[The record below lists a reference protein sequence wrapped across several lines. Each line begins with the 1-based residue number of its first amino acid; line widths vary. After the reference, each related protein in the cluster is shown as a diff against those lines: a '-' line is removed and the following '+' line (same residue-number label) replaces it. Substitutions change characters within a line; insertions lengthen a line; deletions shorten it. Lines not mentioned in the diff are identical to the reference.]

1 MMRTQERNH
10 SFQSPVSCGIT
21 GIHLYRHG
29 RHVGAGRRDGCS
41 CCRAREPHPHFR
53 RTPRSVPSL
62 PLPPSLPPP
71 VTSSPLDHPSLET
84 ALPRRNSIH
93 LSAAS
98 LLVTVHRIM
107 SSDQIVTRLI
117 RPIREIREEKS
128 CRYFEFLDEVS
139 GVGRR
144 DDKAPLDWLD
154 EAVVYSFV
162 YEGQERVVVAVD
174 IEQAHLPCQEEHAL
188 TLCLPEYY
196 QISA

>member
-1 MMRTQERNH
+1 MGVRVAVHANPTH
-10 SFQSPVSCGIT
+10 IFVG
-21 GIHLYRHG
+21 RHG
-29 RHVGAGRRDGCS
+29 AS
-41 CCRAREPHPHFR
+41 LLF
-53 RTPRSVPSL
+53 L

-84 ALPRRNSIH
+84 ALPQGR
-93 LSAAS
+93 
-98 LLVTVHRIM
+98 
-107 SSDQIVTRLI
+107 

>member
-1 MMRTQERNH
+1 MGVRVAVHANPTH
-10 SFQSPVSCGIT
+10 IFVG
-21 GIHLYRHG
+21 RHG
-29 RHVGAGRRDGCS
+29 AVL
-41 CCRAREPHPHFR
+41 
-53 RTPRSVPSL
+53 SL
-62 PLPPSLPPP
+62 PRPPPPSP
-71 VTSSPLDHPSLET
+71 VTSSPLDHPSL
-84 ALPRRNSIH
+84 RD
-93 LSAAS
+93 
-98 LLVTVHRIM
+98 
-107 SSDQIVTRLI
+107 SSTT
-117 RPIREIREEKS
+117 PIREIREEKS

>member
-1 MMRTQERNH
+1 MGVRVAVHANPTH
-10 SFQSPVSCGIT
+10 IFVG
-21 GIHLYRHG
+21 RHG
-29 RHVGAGRRDGCS
+29 A
-41 CCRAREPHPHFR
+41 
-53 RTPRSVPSL
+53 VPSL
-62 PLPPSLPPP
+62 PRPPPPSP
-71 VTSSPLDHPSLET
+71 VTSPPFSSDATEL
-84 ALPRRNSIH
+84 
-93 LSAAS
+93 S
-98 LLVTVHRIM
+98 LLFLAPHPPPR
-107 SSDQIVTRLI
+107 SPQGR